1 MKYGIT
7 LLLLLSCPTHAG
19 PLFSRPQN
27 RMPLQYIYVT
37 PTLVDNNSQN
47 TLYAGKYSY
56 VDFSDDT
63 LPPAQR
69 PSQPRDSYS
78 VNIES
83 AKLSLN
89 PDPLI
94 ENPLKT
100 ILAITYSIQKR
111 TDSGIIQTIQE
122 PQTVTFNY
130 LTPNGTTFEKILP
143 QLSCTL
149 KILASRTVV
158 SKG

>member
-7 LLLLLSCPTHAG
+7 ILLLISCTTHAG
-19 PLFSRPQN
+19 PLFSRPP
-27 RMPLQYIYVT
+27 MPLQYIYVT
-37 PTLVDNNSQN
+37 PTLIDNDSHHVR
-47 TLYAGKYSY
+47 YMGKYSY
-56 VDFSDDT
+56 VDYSDGT

-83 AKLSLN
+83 AKLSMN
-89 PDPLI
+89 PDPHK
-94 ENPLKT
+94 EHSLKT

-111 TDSGIIQTIQE
+111 TEAGIETIQE
-122 PQTVTFNY
+122 AETVRFDY
-130 LTPNGTTFEKILP
+130 LAADGKIVEKALP
-143 QLSCTL
+143 ELSCTL
-149 KILASRTVV
+149 RILASRTVV